1 MKIIYK
7 TDNGILSPKEAFEPD
22 IWINLISPNMEEL
35 TEVATYYDVDI
46 ADVRAALDEEESSR
60 VQIEDG
66 YTLILVDI
74 PYEEI
79 RNEQRAY
86 TTIPLGILLVEDA
99 IITVCSDDTV
109 ILNYFSNN
117 RMRGFSTKKK
127 MRFVYQ
133 ILLRTANL
141 YQALLRAIDKR
152 RSEVEKRVGTETTED
167 KDLINLH
174 ELETNLVY
182 FATSLSANKVV
193 LDRLTR
199 YERIKQYPE
208 DKELLDDVIV
218 ENRQAIE
225 MTNIYRDIIHGAR
238 DLVSTIINNR
248 LNNVMKFLT
257 SITLV
262 MAIPTIISG
271 IYGMNVSGKWMPLS
285 ETPHGFAIIC
295 IATSAICVIA
305 LLVLKRRKM
314 L

>member
-1 MKIIYK
+1 MKRIFK
-7 TDNGILSPKEAFEPD
+7 TDNGILQELNAIESD
-22 IWINLISPNMEEL
+22 VWIHLVTPEENEL
-35 TEVATYYDVDI
+35 TEVSEHFGIDRNDLK
-46 ADVRAALDEEESSR
+46 AALDDEESSR
-60 VQIEDG
+60 VQLEEG

-74 PYEEI
+74 PLEEV
-79 RNEQRAY
+79 RNEQKAY
-86 TTIPLGILLVEDA
+86 TTIPLGILLVKNA
-99 IITVCSDDTV
+99 IVTICSTDTI
-109 ILNYFSNN
+109 ILRSFYNN
-117 RMRGFSTKKK
+117 QIRNFSTKKK

-133 ILLRTANL
+133 ILLRTTNL
-141 YQALLRAIDKR
+141 YQAYLHVIDKK
-152 RSEVEKRVGTETTED
+152 RSEIEKRVGTETTED

-182 FATSLSANKVV
+182 FATSLGAN
-193 LDRLTR
+193 RLVMERLSR
-199 YERIKQYPE
+199 YERIEQYPE
-208 DKELLDDVIV
+208 DQELLHDVII
-218 ENRQAIE
+218 ENKQAIE

-285 ETPHGFAIIC
+285 DTPYGFYIIC
-295 IATSAICVIA
+295 VLIVLICVLA
-305 LLVLKRRKM
+305 LVILKRRKM

>member
-1 MKIIYK
+1 MRTIYK
-7 TDNGILSPKEAFEPD
+7 TDNGILSQKEAFEPD
-22 IWINLISPNMEEL
+22 VWINLMSPNMEEM
-35 TEVATYYDVDI
+35 TEVADYFDIDI

-60 VQIEDG
+60 VQMEDG

-74 PYEEI
+74 PFEEI

-86 TTIPLGILLVEDA
+86 TTIPLGILLVQSA
-99 IITVCSDDTV
+99 IITVCGDDTV
-109 ILNYFSNN
+109 ILNYFYNN

-133 ILLRTANL
+133 ILLRATNL
-141 YQALLRAIDKR
+141 YQALLRAIDKK
-152 RSEVEKRVGTETTED
+152 RSEVEKRVGSETTED

-225 MTNIYRDIIHGAR
+225 MTNIYRDIIHGSR
-238 DLVSTIINNR
+238 ELVSTIINNR

-285 ETPHGFAIIC
+285 ATPHGFLIIC
-295 IATSAICVIA
+295 VIITAICVLA
-305 LLVLKRRKM
+305 LFILKRRKM

>member
-1 MKIIYK
+1 M
-7 TDNGILSPKEAFEPD
+7 
-22 IWINLISPNMEEL
+22 
-35 TEVATYYDVDI
+35 
-46 ADVRAALDEEESSR
+46 
-60 VQIEDG
+60 EDG

-79 RNEQRAY
+79 RSEQRAY
-86 TTIPLGILLVEDA
+86 TTIPLGIVLVKDA
-99 IITVCSDDTV
+99 IVTVCGDDTV
-109 ILNYFSNN
+109 ILNSFANN
-117 RMRGFSTKKK
+117 RMRGFSTKKR

-133 ILLRTANL
+133 ILLRTTNL
-141 YQALLRAIDKR
+141 YQALLRAIDKK
-152 RSEVEKRVGTETTED
+152 RSEIETRVGTETTED

-182 FATSLSANKVV
+182 FATSLSSNKVV

-225 MTNIYRDIIHGAR
+225 MTNIYRDIIHGSR
-238 DLVSTIINNR
+238 ELVSTIINNR
-248 LNNVMKFLT
+248 LNNTMKLLA

-285 ETPHGFAIIC
+285 TAPHGFTIIC
-295 IATSAICVIA
+295 VLIGIICTIV
-305 LLVLKRRKM
+305 LLILKRCKM

>member
-1 MKIIYK
+1 MKTIYK
-7 TDNGILSPKEAFEPD
+7 TDNGVLSQKDTFEMD
-22 IWINLISPNMEEL
+22 VWINLISPNMDEL
-35 TEVATYYDVDI
+35 TEVADNFDI
-46 ADVRAALDEEESSR
+46 DLADLRAALDEEESSR
-60 VQIEDG
+60 VQMEDG

-74 PYEEI
+74 PFEEM

-86 TTIPLGILLVEDA
+86 TTIPLGIVLVQSA
-99 IITVCSDDTV
+99 IITVCSEDTV
-109 ILNYFSNN
+109 ILNYFYNN

-133 ILLRTANL
+133 ILLRTTNL
-141 YQALLRAIDKR
+141 YQSFLHVIDRK
-152 RSEVEKRVGTETTED
+152 RSEIEKRVGTETTED
-167 KDLINLH
+167 QDLINLH

-193 LDRLTR
+193 LERLTR

-238 DLVSTIINNR
+238 ELVSTIINNR

-271 IYGMNVSGKWMPLS
+271 LYGMNVSGKWMPLS
-285 ETPHGFAIIC
+285 ETPHGFLIIC
-295 IATSAICVIA
+295 AMTALICILA
-305 LLVLKRRKM
+305 LIILKRRKM